1 MKRKAPRF
9 RILKKCMTRLEARRF
24 IRNGTTHPAMMHDR
38 RERAQNGVSL
48 LHIESLSRLRV
59 RFTSGKNL
67 FQDFL
72 PYVELYLYYL
82 IVDCKGKP
90 SLVDLDMFHGVK
102 SLLI

>member
-1 MKRKAPRF
+1 
-9 RILKKCMTRLEARRF
+9 MTEESEHKMEFPSWVRL
-24 IRNGTTHPAMMHDR
+24 
-38 RERAQNGVSL
+38 
-48 LHIESLSRLRV
+48 
-59 RFTSGKNL
+59 TSGKNL
-67 FQDFL
+67 CQDFL

>member
-1 MKRKAPRF
+1 
-9 RILKKCMTRLEARRF
+9 
-24 IRNGTTHPAMMHDR
+24 
-38 RERAQNGVSL
+38 
-48 LHIESLSRLRV
+48 V